1 MIQKTTPEA
10 EALTEAVSP
19 LATCKGCGRRV
30 PRTNLCLYCGRPI
43 LFRKPVKA

>member
-1 MIQKTTPEA
+1 MIQKTTSKS
-10 EALTEAVSP
+10 EALTEAISP

-30 PRTNLCLYCGRPI
+30 PRTNLCLYCGKPI